1 MGLGSGYPNCG
12 RGQSA
17 HSGGLEG
24 DTTGARTAL
33 EFRAALELVK
43 GGGLT
48 GGGVLAAVSPGSPL
62 DRVRVTQLPATAKAR

>member
-24 DTTGARTAL
+24 DTTGAG
-33 EFRAALELVK
+33 AALELVK
-43 GGGLT
+43 GAGLT
-48 GGGVLAAVSPGSPL
+48 GVGGGAGCYQSW
-62 DRVRVTQLPATAKAR
+62 VTSGWSR

>member
-24 DTTGARTAL
+24 DTTGAG
-33 EFRAALELVK
+33 AALELVK
-43 GGGLT
+43 GAGLT
-48 GGGVLAAVSPGSPL
+48 GVGGGCWLLSVLGHLWMES
-62 DRVRVTQLPATAKAR
+62 VTQLPATAKAR